1 MLEIT
6 TLVKVEHY
14 EEKILFTEEAL
25 QAYKDEYFKWNK
37 EYPTFASITTKKKDL

>member
-14 EEKILFTEEAL
+14 GEKILFTEEAL
-25 QAYKDEYFKWNK
+25 QAYKI
-37 EYPTFASITTKKKDL
+37 ASIFNLKD